1 MNDKEKLQNLMAF
14 ITNTSNN
21 IQVLIN
27 KVKDC
32 DNLTKVKL
40 EVGEFVI
47 NYSKNLQE
55 LLTIF
60 EKETENGSVEH

>member
-21 IQVLIN
+21 IQILIN
-27 KVKDC
+27 EVKDC
-32 DNLTKVKL
+32 DNLIKIKL

-47 NYSKNLQE
+47 NFSKNLQE

-60 EKETENGSVEH
+60 EKETKNGSVEH

>member
-1 MNDKEKLQNLMAF
+1 MNDKEKIENLMAF
-14 ITNTSNN
+14 ITNASNN
-21 IQVLIN
+21 TQVLIN

-32 DNLTKVKL
+32 ENLTQVKL
-40 EVGEFVI
+40 EVAEFVI

-60 EKETENGSVEH
+60 DKEEQNGSIEH